1 VHPARSWGR
10 ALRDFAPVAA
20 VLALCPLVAAFA
32 PDPAVPLARIR
43 ALVDAERSLGLFVE
57 PSMHRWVAAHPP
69 LLLDNQIA
77 YVAAHIPV
85 LVAVLVWVWFA
96 RPAAFRLARD
106 AVVAT
111 QAIAVLGYVLVPTA
125 PPRMLAGLGYGD
137 VASLGT
143 RGIERLLMSPYAAMP
158 SVHAAVALIVG
169 GTVFRLA
176 RPWPVRA
183 LAVLYPF
190 AVVAET
196 MATGNHLWLDA
207 LGGAVTAVAG
217 YAAARALRRAPRY
230 RSNVTVPVQ
239 PNS

>member
-10 ALRDFAPVAA
+10 VWRDFAPVAA
-20 VLALCPLVAAFA
+20 VFALCPLVAAFA
-32 PDPAVPLARIR
+32 PEPTAPLAHIR
-43 ALVDAERSLGLFVE
+43 ALVDAEQSLGLFFE
-57 PSMHRWVAAHPP
+57 ASLHRWVAHHPP
-69 LLLDNQIA
+69 LLLDAQIA

-85 LVAVLVWVWFA
+85 LVGVLAWVWLA

-106 AVVAT
+106 VVVAT

-125 PPRMLAGLGYGD
+125 PPRMLAGLGYED

-143 RGIERLLMSPYAAMP
+143 HGVERLLMTPYAAMP
-158 SVHAAVALIVG
+158 SAHAAMALVVAGIVF
-169 GTVFRLA
+169 TLA

-183 LAVLYPF
+183 LAVAYPV

-196 MATGNHLWLDA
+196 LATGNHIWLDA
-207 LGGAVTAVAG
+207 LAGAATAAAG
-217 YAAARALRRAPRY
+217 YAVAAARRY

-239 PNS
+239 ASP